1 MSSEELTRTL
11 AELRNRL
18 TRDMEIL
25 AKTQM
30 NMLQT
35 AITQELL
42 SGRRTVAEL
51 TEAIFLIKPGDA
63 EYNTQYSRIRREIRL
78 MESRG
83 FVVSRKPFGR
93 DKPYSPTQ
101 LAIARLTRIEG
112 VRSSSWEV
120 FPRRDK
126 VVYGAVIA
134 LGVILLWM
142 TAGGA
147 EYGVGFLALAFAFF
161 FMGGIAF
168 CRFIEAIG
176 RVT

>member
-1 MSSEELTRTL
+1 MPNSVCLPVAQETLRVSSEDLTRTL
-11 AELRNRL
+11 TELRNRL

-30 NMLQT
+30 SMLQA

-51 TEAIFLIKPGDA
+51 TEAILLTKPGDA
-63 EYNTQYSRIRREIRL
+63 EYHTQYSRIRREIRQ

-93 DKPYSPTQ
+93 DKPFMLTQ

-120 FPRRDK
+120 FPRE
-126 VVYGAVIA
+126 G
-134 LGVILLWM
+134 GVQS
-142 TAGGA
+142 T
-147 EYGVGFLALAFAFF
+147 ETPV
-161 FMGGIAF
+161 
-168 CRFIEAIG
+168 
-176 RVT
+176 